1 MVRRGRPAG
10 RPYVTSP
17 VGATGWS
24 PSSAKT
30 QHVTSPVGATGWS
43 PSSVETQHEDTAMP
57 SRLLKF
63 LQTFR
68 RHGQID
74 PALKRAYPNLPN
86 CLLKRHSA
94 LLSMSLAGN
103 RHG

>member
-1 MVRRGRPAG
+1 M
-10 RPYVTSP
+10 
-17 VGATGWS
+17 
-24 PSSAKT
+24 
-30 QHVTSPVGATGWS
+30 Q
-43 PSSVETQHEDTAMP
+43 

-68 RHGQID
+68 RYGQID